1 MSRFVSLILL
11 IGLSMYSA
19 IQIVVVRQENRVLF
33 IELQTLRDT
42 RKRLDEEWSQL
53 LLEQAT
59 WGTHGRVEQIARQQL
74 QMINPPSNKVYGI
87 QL

>member
-1 MSRFVSLILL
+1 
-11 IGLSMYSA
+11 MYSA